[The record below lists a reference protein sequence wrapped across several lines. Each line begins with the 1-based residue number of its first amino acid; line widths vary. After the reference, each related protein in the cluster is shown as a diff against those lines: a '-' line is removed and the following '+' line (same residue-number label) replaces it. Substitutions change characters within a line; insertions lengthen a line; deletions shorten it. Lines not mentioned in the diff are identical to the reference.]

1 MSDLKT
7 SLLVKR
13 QVPEFVREEH
23 PKFVSFLEA
32 YYEFLENKQG
42 NELNDLTSEAK
53 QLRYLSDVDES
64 LDDFESN
71 FFNMYASLLPQDID
85 VSKEFLIKNLLP
97 VYLSKGSEASFK
109 LLFRLL
115 FGKEAEVSY
124 PKDKIL
130 RASDGK
136 WVLQSALRTS
146 LDVRSIHTGN
156 GSNTEFKL
164 AQQVESNEITVT
176 INGSTTTNYY
186 VKKELKKIVFN
197 SAPAN
202 NSTISVLYQNFDE
215 TLLSNRKVTGNESGA
230 SAVIEKVSV
239 RQIAGDN
246 YLELYLSKK
255 NIDGTFINAE
265 TVDIPIIVDNQNVLI
280 QLTTLSDLQSIEV
293 VDGGASY
300 NVGDP
305 VIVQG
310 PAGRQAKAIVDR
322 VATGTIEE
330 LVVFYGGAG
339 FEKGAKVDVLDV
351 ANTVFDASVLTI
363 DTTSTFSPNTVNV
376 FNEIIGSINVSNLV
390 SSANF
395 GFPSFVN
402 ANANTT
408 IADALAKMTISNIGP
423 IVSTIVN
430 VSTLTT
436 STVPNFNALAPIVSD
451 DDANNVVYLNSLGII
466 GRIDI
471 DSGGTG
477 YQIGEYI
484 TFTKDINDFM
494 GSGANAQISQ
504 VDGFGAITRV
514 RINSGGTGYSSEY
527 FPTLNVASTSGNGAS
542 LSVTSVFGDG
552 EVIKGLLDAN
562 VAAGQILSIQV
573 LDPGLGYRIIPKID
587 LSKSGDGTAQA
598 NAQIQPSLIDLR
610 GKWTTTDSLLS
621 TEDRRIQGRDYYV
634 NYAYVLSSKI
644 EFEKYKTIFK
654 KLIKPAGFLQYA
666 EYTIDEQIVSPNI
679 QTQIFTVS
687 NTISGRVSTNGT
699 IYVTGTNTKFL
710 AANTNGILVPGSNV
724 AINSEIRM
732 VNVIVSNT
740 EFTVN
745 TAFTGTYTNEIL
757 RIV

>member
-255 NIDGTFINAE
+255 NIDGSFINAE